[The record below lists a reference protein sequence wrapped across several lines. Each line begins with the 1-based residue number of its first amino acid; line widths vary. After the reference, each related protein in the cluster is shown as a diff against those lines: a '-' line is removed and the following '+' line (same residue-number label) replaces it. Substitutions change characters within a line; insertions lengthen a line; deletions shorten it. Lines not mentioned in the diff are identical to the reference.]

1 MTNPSSLLLEDLIL
15 ASRSLALEEKQD
27 LLKHLDKL
35 PEPRR
40 TRLRKILEKEFA
52 SFEKIEELTMNAVTK
67 FTQDIYLLSVAAPA
81 PAAA

>member
-1 MTNPSSLLLEDLIL
+1 MPTPSSLLLEDLIL

-40 TRLRKILEKEFA
+40 TRLREILEKEYDA
-52 SFEKIEELTMNAVTK
+52 LQKIEEQATNAVTK
-67 FTQDIYLLSVAAPA
+67 FTQDIYLLSVAA
-81 PAAA
+81 